1 MLLLLP
7 FGGGRVW
14 ALASPKGEDVKGLQ
28 RTISVA
34 HTRAYTDSLVL
45 TDTAELADLFLTFKF
60 DQEQS
65 MLTVTLQS
73 ESMLH
78 VFRRPTKYRKTIGS
92 EWGLLYYRSRLL
104 KPLRLPY
111 KVESAP
117 KARYHLSK
125 DVKRRLAPRKHRRR
139 YEFHKWAEVAGM
151 TPIPQKYNM
160 VNDKIEQS
168 YRIDTST
175 VSVNFTLHDV
185 MTMANNPRYPKEA
198 DGYILDN
205 WKDFS
210 IQYQIAIIRDYCLG
224 MEKDVEAAWK
234 QHEAV
239 SAELAKLLQL
249 CPSGQASTNEV
260 HNTFHTMRN
269 AALAKFPRKEFE
281 TKCPDLKDA
290 WTCYN
295 ECVDSIIKLTC
306 TVSDE
311 AMRAE
316 VSKDIVKTLSG
327 GKHID
332 EQSLLLKARQLDE
345 LTALWQLKTDR
356 QERLNITQQC
366 DKIIRDAE
374 NQTRDR
380 LTSTPEQRK
389 AVDMIQKAIAYYK
402 KTCGR

>member
-1 MLLLLP
+1 MYRLFFILLAFHFSL
-7 FGGGRVW
+7 FTVS
-14 ALASPKGEDVKGLQ
+14 AQTQ

-34 HTRAYTDSLVL
+34 HTRAYTDSLTL
-45 TDTAELADLFLTFKF
+45 TDTAELADLYLTFKF
-60 DQEQS
+60 DQEKS
-65 MLTVTLQS
+65 MLTVTLES
-73 ESMLH
+73 EPMLH
-78 VFRRPTKYRKTIGS
+78 VFRRDTKYRKTIGS
-92 EWGLLYYRSRLL
+92 EWGKIYYRSRLL

-125 DVKRRLAPRKHRRR
+125 DVKRRLSPRKHRRR
-139 YEFHKWAEVAGM
+139 YEFHKWAEVTGM

-175 VSVNFTLHDV
+175 VSVTFTLRDV
-185 MTMANNPRYPKEA
+185 MTMANNPRYPKET

-205 WKDFS
+205 WKDFDM
-210 IQYQIAIIRDYCLG
+210 QYQIAIIRNYCLG
-224 MEKDVEAAWK
+224 MDEEVAAAWK
-234 QHEAV
+234 QHDAV
-239 SAELAKLLQL
+239 AAELAKLLQL
-249 CPSGQASTNEV
+249 CPTGEVATNEV

-269 AALAKFPRKEFE
+269 ATLAKFPRKAFE
-281 TKCPDLKDA
+281 TKCPDLQDA

-306 TVSDE
+306 TVSDD

-316 VSKDIVKTLSG
+316 VSKNIVKTLSG
-327 GKHID
+327 GKQID
-332 EQSLLLKARQLDE
+332 ETALLFKARQLDE

-356 QERLNITQQC
+356 QDRLNITQQC

-380 LTSTPEQRK
+380 LAITPSQRQ
-389 AVDMIQKAIAYYK
+389 AVATIQKAIAYYK
-402 KTCGR
+402 NTCGR